1 MMKVIDVA
9 GIQLDNCTVREAIMC
24 LDREISD
31 QGFHT
36 IEEVN
41 TDTLMLAATNDS
53 VRAALTAMEHTVI
66 SEVAVLEA
74 VGADSYQRR
83 REVEHHDF
91 FYELLRRIERN
102 RKKLCLIG
110 EESAKVQK
118 MEEMLLARFPR
129 CELISYALE
138 DFEGKADS
146 LVNEINVVT
155 PDVILS
161 ILPSPLQEEFL
172 LENKD
177 RLSANLWY
185 GIGSMNPEVQ
195 RRGILGMIQ
204 RLIRTRK
211 LERQIDSFRQESV
224 EDEQK

>member
-41 TDTLMLAATNDS
+41 TDTLMLATTNDS
-53 VRAALTAMEHTVI
+53 VRTALMAMEHTVI

-91 FYELLRRIERN
+91 FYELMRRIERN

-110 EESAKVQK
+110 GESAKVQK
-118 MEEMLLARFPR
+118 MEELLLARFPR
-129 CELISYALE
+129 CELVSYALE

-146 LVNEINVVT
+146 LVNEVNVVT

-161 ILPSPLQEEFL
+161 ILPSPQQEEFL

-195 RRGILGMIQ
+195 RRGILGLIQ

-211 LERQIDSFRQESV
+211 LERQLDSFRQESV